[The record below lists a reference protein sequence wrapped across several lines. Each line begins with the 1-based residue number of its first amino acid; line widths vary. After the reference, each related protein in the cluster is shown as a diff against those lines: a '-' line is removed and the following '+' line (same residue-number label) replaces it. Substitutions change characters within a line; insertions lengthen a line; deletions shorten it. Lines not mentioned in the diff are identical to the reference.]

1 MPRKPFEPDPGHAG
15 EGTGRLSM
23 QAAANSIFLARLIGP
38 VIVAIA
44 VGVLANSA
52 LYRRAAEESL
62 RNYLLIYLSGV
73 LMLTAGLAVVLTH
86 NVWAASWRVL
96 ITLIG
101 WVIIVGG
108 ALRILVPDRLEPL
121 ARRMLR
127 HPQALTVAGVVML
140 AIGAV
145 LCFFGY
151 R

>member
-15 EGTGRLSM
+15 EGTGHFSM
-23 QAAANSIFLARLIGP
+23 QATANSIFLARLIGP
-38 VIVAIA
+38 VMVAIA
-44 VGVLANSA
+44 VGLLANSA
-52 LYRRAAEESL
+52 LYRRVAEESL
-62 RNYLLIYLSGV
+62 RNYVLIYLSGV
-73 LMLTAGLAVVLTH
+73 LMLAAGLAIVLTH

-101 WVIIVGG
+101 WLLTIGGVIRIV
-108 ALRILVPDRLEPL
+108 VPDRLEPF
-121 ARRMLR
+121 ARRVLK
-127 HPQALTVAGVVML
+127 HPQTMTIGGVVLL